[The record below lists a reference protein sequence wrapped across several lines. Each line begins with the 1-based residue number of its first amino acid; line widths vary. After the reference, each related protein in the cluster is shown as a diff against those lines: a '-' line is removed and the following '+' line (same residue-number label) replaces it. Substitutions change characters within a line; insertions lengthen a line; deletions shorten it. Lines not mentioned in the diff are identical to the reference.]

1 MTNKGLFVSDKGLFM
16 TDKGLF
22 EPNKG
27 LFGSNKGLS
36 VNKKVKIMTDL
47 RLSTADLAIFLAHTI
62 CNNHR
67 SKHAYSLYVAPS
79 RRCNPFSNSIQSDA

>member
-1 MTNKGLFVSDKGLFM
+1 MVKQTLFTEADLSVLDEPKCLTEHQKPFFKCIKRTIFKPLFMTNKGLFVSDKGLFM

-47 RLSTADLAIFLAHTI
+47 R
-62 CNNHR
+62 
-67 SKHAYSLYVAPS
+67 
-79 RRCNPFSNSIQSDA
+79 RC